1 MIFIVEKRSKKFIVE
16 IIVDSMS
23 IDFELLIKV

>member
-1 MIFIVEKRSKKFIVE
+1 MIFFVEKRSKKFIVE

-23 IDFELLIKV
+23 IDFEVLIKV

>member
-1 MIFIVEKRSKKFIVE
+1 MIFIIEKRSKKFIVE

-23 IDFELLIKV
+23 IDFEVLIKV